1 MTELVDCTGFENR
14 RGESLRG
21 FESLVLCHLPT
32 NDKQSPKNRASKSF
46 GKQKN
51 LLYDTFEKN
60 YDTKRIYKVNNTYY
74 YRRKINQKLYRISL
88 RTNNLKTCLIRKKL
102 FDIMGDDE
110 FMYSMKLGDYEYVF
124 EYDTIE
130 ELKEQLAITKAT
142 HEEITQKEKE
152 YKIVD
157 NAITNSKNLKENIT
171 FANLELQ
178 FLAHLKD
185 EEEETNRKI
194 GKASYKAYATT
205 FDKLKNFFK
214 DVDIN
219 NLANKDFRDFR
230 THLKNKKLNA
240 KTINNNMIY
249 TSKFLDFA
257 KDKKLINENY
267 SKMKSMKEETKVKE
281 NFTEEDLRNIFAYD
295 YEPYY
300 KNIFKIL
307 ALTGFRISE
316 LYNIKKEDIIEIDNI
331 YCFNITEAKTENG
344 KRQVPI
350 HKDILEIV
358 LSLDFPLSAKTDNA
372 FNKEIL
378 KQLYKVIQ
386 KESTKSLHTFRAN
399 FISKLINKF
408 PERVEVVQEI
418 VGHSKND
425 DKKLTIQTYG
435 KGFNIQLKKE
445 MIDSISII

>member
-1 MTELVDCTGFENR
+1 
-14 RGESLRG
+14 
-21 FESLVLCHLPT
+21 
-32 NDKQSPKNRASKSF
+32 
-46 GKQKN
+46 
-51 LLYDTFEKN
+51 
-60 YDTKRIYKVNNTYY
+60 
-74 YRRKINQKLYRISL
+74 
-88 RTNNLKTCLIRKKL
+88 
-102 FDIMGDDE
+102 MGDDE

-185 EEEETNRKI
+185 EEKETNRSVS
-194 GKASYKAYATT
+194 KASYKAYATT

-214 DVDIN
+214 DVNIN
-219 NLANKDFRDFR
+219 HLANKDFKDFR
-230 THLKNKKLNA
+230 THLKNKGLNA

-249 TSKFLDFA
+249 VSKFLDFA
-257 KDKKLINENY
+257 KDNKLIDENN
-267 SKMKSMKEETKVKE
+267 SKMKSIKEITKIKE
-281 NFTEEDLRNIFAYD
+281 NFTEEDLKNIFTYD

-316 LYNIKKEDIIEIDNI
+316 LYNIKKEDIINIDDV

-344 KRQVPI
+344 KRQVPV

-358 LSLDFPLSAKTDNA
+358 LSLDFPLSAKSDNA
-372 FNKEIL
+372 FNKEVL
-378 KQLYKVIQ
+378 KQLYKVID
-386 KESTKSLHTFRAN
+386 KDSTKSLHTFRAN

>member
-1 MTELVDCTGFENR
+1 
-14 RGESLRG
+14 
-21 FESLVLCHLPT
+21 
-32 NDKQSPKNRASKSF
+32 
-46 GKQKN
+46 
-51 LLYDTFEKN
+51 
-60 YDTKRIYKVNNTYY
+60 
-74 YRRKINQKLYRISL
+74 
-88 RTNNLKTCLIRKKL
+88 
-102 FDIMGDDE
+102 
-110 FMYSMKLGDYEYVF
+110 
-124 EYDTIE
+124 
-130 ELKEQLAITKAT
+130 
-142 HEEITQKEKE
+142 
-152 YKIVD
+152 
-157 NAITNSKNLKENIT
+157 
-171 FANLELQ
+171 
-178 FLAHLKD
+178 
-185 EEEETNRKI
+185 
-194 GKASYKAYATT
+194 
-205 FDKLKNFFK
+205 
-214 DVDIN
+214 
-219 NLANKDFRDFR
+219 
-230 THLKNKKLNA
+230 
-240 KTINNNMIY
+240 MIY

-445 MIDSISII
+445 MIDSIELY

>member
-1 MTELVDCTGFENR
+1 
-14 RGESLRG
+14 
-21 FESLVLCHLPT
+21 
-32 NDKQSPKNRASKSF
+32 
-46 GKQKN
+46 
-51 LLYDTFEKN
+51 
-60 YDTKRIYKVNNTYY
+60 
-74 YRRKINQKLYRISL
+74 
-88 RTNNLKTCLIRKKL
+88 
-102 FDIMGDDE
+102 MGDDE

-185 EEEETNRKI
+185 EEKETNRSVS
-194 GKASYKAYATT
+194 KASYKAYATT

-214 DVDIN
+214 DVNIN
-219 NLANKDFRDFR
+219 HLSNKDFKDFR
-230 THLKNKKLNA
+230 THLKNKGLNA

-249 TSKFLDFA
+249 VSKFLDFA
-257 KDKKLINENY
+257 KDNKLIDENN
-267 SKMKSMKEETKVKE
+267 SKMKSIKEITKIKE
-281 NFTEEDLRNIFAYD
+281 NFTEEDLRNIFNYD
-295 YEPYY
+295 YELYY

-316 LYNIKKEDIIEIDNI
+316 LYNIKKEDIINIDDV

-344 KRQVPI
+344 KRQVPV

-358 LSLDFPLSAKTDNA
+358 LSLDFPLSAKSDNA
-372 FNKEIL
+372 FNKEVL
-378 KQLYKVIQ
+378 KQLYKVID
-386 KESTKSLHTFRAN
+386 KDSTKSLHTFRAN